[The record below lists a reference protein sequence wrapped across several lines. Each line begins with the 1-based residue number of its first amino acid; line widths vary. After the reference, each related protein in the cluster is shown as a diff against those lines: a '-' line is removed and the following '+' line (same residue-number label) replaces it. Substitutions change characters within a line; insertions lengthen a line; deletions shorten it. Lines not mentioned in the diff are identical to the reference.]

1 VHAYRLA
8 ACSLLVVS
16 CSCAGGTSAQRAVLA
31 PTVVSNAELAPAA
44 TADRYRID
52 AATSVVDV
60 VGSDSVTGEHPVHLP
75 AMQGTIT
82 REGDALRVQ
91 FVLDM
96 RELRADPDVQDV
108 MRNELLEVK
117 RFPDCTFASKAV
129 VPAGEHASVTGN
141 LTLHGVTRAI
151 TFDAEIKS
159 AAGTVDVRADFT
171 LPRNEFDIHRHDSF
185 DSLIHDEVRVHVALH
200 AVADLT
206 APAST
211 PSASASASPA
221 AASPPPQ
228 PAPPPAASASP
239 P

>member
-1 VHAYRLA
+1 
-8 ACSLLVVS
+8 
-16 CSCAGGTSAQRAVLA
+16 
-31 PTVVSNAELAPAA
+31 VSNAELAPAA

-52 AATSVVDV
+52 AATSAVDV
-60 VGSDSVTGEHPVHLP
+60 VGSDSVTGEHPAHLP

-96 RELRADPDVQDV
+96 RELRADPDVQDQ

-117 RFPDCTFASKAV
+117 KFPDCTFASKAV
-129 VPAGEHASVTGN
+129 VPAGEHAEVTGN

-151 TFDAEIKS
+151 TFDASIKS
-159 AAGTVDVRADFT
+159 SAGAVDVAADFT
-171 LPRNEFDIHRHDSF
+171 LPRKEFDIRRHDSF
-185 DSLIHDEVRVHVALH
+185 DGLIHDEVRVHVALH

-206 APAST
+206 APA
-211 PSASASASPA
+211 PSPSSASPSSSA
-221 AASPPPQ
+221 AAPPPPQ
-228 PAPPPAASASP
+228 PASPPAGPPAASASP